1 MKTILNILVLLSLIL
16 MAVSCKKEPAE
27 SFQSL
32 STANFVFLK
41 SIQKS
46 NEANEQR
53 SSDYSALF
61 EISKVERNKEIL
73 AITVTYPEGCGDS
86 KFEMIWNGLTLE
98 SYPEIIFIYLRRT
111 TDCKVPGSSASRI
124 LTINLTGYLG
134 DAALAQ
140 RVKIILCNTSKK
152 ANTENSDI
160 TVSGN

>member
-1 MKTILNILVLLSLIL
+1 MKTILSILVLLTLIFL
-16 MAVSCKKEPAE
+16 TVSCQKEPEE
-27 SFQSL
+27 SSQSL
-32 STANFVFLK
+32 LAANLVFLK

-53 SSDYSALF
+53 SPYYSVPF

-73 AITVTYPEGCGDS
+73 AITVTYPEGCNDS
-86 KFEMIWNGLTLE
+86 KFELIWNGLLME
-98 SYPEIIFIYLRRT
+98 SYPEMMILYLRRT
-111 TDCKVPGSSASRI
+111 TDCKVPGSSATRI

-140 RVKIILCNTSKK
+140 RVKVILCNTSKK

-160 TVSGN
+160 AVSSH

>member
-1 MKTILNILVLLSLIL
+1 MKTTLSILVLLTLIL
-16 MAVSCKKEPAE
+16 MTVSCKKEPAE
-27 SFQSL
+27 SSQSL
-32 STANFVFLK
+32 SASNLAFLK

-53 SSDYSALF
+53 SSDYSAPF

-86 KFEMIWNGLTLE
+86 RFELIWNGLILE
-98 SYPEIIFIYLRRT
+98 SYPEMIVLYLRRT
-111 TDCKVPGSSASRI
+111 TDCKVPGSSTSRT

-140 RVKIILCNTSKK
+140 RVKIILCNSSKK